1 MFFTIEFSTIFALV
15 CKSDIYI
22 DLHIFLGYSELLVSS
37 IYALLSINCVFIF
50 YYKEEN
56 MNQLLRYVEKD
67 FRVGKQYKASL

>member
-1 MFFTIEFSTIFALV
+1 MFFTIEFSTISALV

-50 YYKEEN
+50 YKEEN

-67 FRVGKQYKASL
+67 FRVEKRYMARV